1 MYNFYVYFLDFLP
14 IINELHIKNQPR
26 GNKLHL
32 PPPLFLVLTRLRST
46 SFAVPFGL
54 VRLPRA
60 LEAPFLLRLKVWCSL
75 LAPGFLFPLVM
86 HSAF

>member
-1 MYNFYVYFLDFLP
+1 MYTFYVYFLDFLP

-54 VRLPRA
+54 VPRA
-60 LEAPFLLRLKVWCSL
+60 LEAPFLLRLKVWYSL
-75 LAPGFLFPLVM
+75 LAPGFLLPLVM
-86 HSAF
+86 RSAF